1 MASGSSSGRVNMGSK
16 RYEFGSDDILSS
28 YEDYPNPEASNGNHP
43 VINTNNPAKVV
54 QDFQKSR
61 MANSSAFPASSY
73 SPLEES
79 FKQDLAATVESTVKK
94 YADNLMRFLEGISS
108 RLSQLELYCYNLE
121 KSIGEMR
128 SELAHDNG
136 EADSKLKFLEKHLQ
150 EVHRSVQIL
159 KDKQEFSETQK
170 ELAKI
175 QLTQKESSSSV
186 HSQQSEERASP
197 TVSGARKNNVTS
209 DMHGQ
214 QLALALPNQV
224 SSQPSH
230 PTRPVEQRQL
240 PEMAPQGITPSQGY
254 YLHSV
259 QLSNIP
265 SQMQQTHGQYLST
278 DSQYRTSP
286 QPTQTQV
293 NQTPHNHSLTQYPQQ
308 WSQQLSQQGQPQHQI
323 SLQSQVRPS
332 PLAAYSPYMHG
343 QAANPSTSETLPN
356 GMQRKMSFS
365 GISQPTSSHP
375 EAMSYGYLGVS
386 RPVQHLKATFGAQP
400 GDGYV
405 TVGPQTTLSPGNT
418 YLMYDGESGTPLHLS
433 QSHIQQSNY
442 SQNQQ
447 QPNASN
453 PMVRPPQIMRNHPL
467 GELFEKLVSMG
478 YRGDQVVSVIQR
490 LEQSG
495 QPVDFNAL
503 LDRLKALSSGSSQRA
518 WSG

>member
-1 MASGSSSGRVNMGSK
+1 MASGSSSGRVNIGSK
-16 RYEFGSDDILSS
+16 RYELGRDDILSS
-28 YEDYPNPEASNGNHP
+28 FEDYPNPEASNGNHP
-43 VINTNNPAKVV
+43 GINANDPAKE
-54 QDFQKSR
+54 FQKSR
-61 MANSSAFPASSY
+61 MANSPAFPASSY
-73 SPLEES
+73 CPPEES

-128 SELAHDNG
+128 SELARDNG

-159 KDKQEFSETQK
+159 RDKQELSETQK

-175 QLTQKESSSSV
+175 QLTQKESSSSI
-186 HSQQSEERASP
+186 HSQHSEERASP
-197 TVSGARKNNVTS
+197 PVSGARKNDETS

-214 QLALALPNQV
+214 LALALPSQV

-230 PTRPVEQRQL
+230 PTR
-240 PEMAPQGITPSQGY
+240 PQGITPSQGY

-259 QLSNIP
+259 QLSSIP
-265 SQMQQTHGQYLST
+265 SHQMQQTHGQYLSS
-278 DSQYRTSP
+278 DSQYRTP
-286 QPTQTQV
+286 PLPTQTQV
-293 NQTPHNHSLTQYPQQ
+293 NQMPHNHSLTQYPQQ
-308 WSQQLSQQGQPQHQI
+308 WSQQVPQQGQLQQHI
-323 SLQSQVRPS
+323 SLQSQVRAS
-332 PLAAYSPYMHG
+332 PLAAYSSYMHG

-356 GMQRKMSFS
+356 GIQRKMSFS

-375 EAMSYGYLGVS
+375 EAISYGYLGVS
-386 RPVQHLKATFGAQP
+386 RPVQQQPPHQHVKATFGAQP

-405 TVGPQTTLSPGNT
+405 TSGPLPTLSPRNS
-418 YLMYDGESGTPLHLS
+418 YVMYDGESGTTLHLPP
-433 QSHIQQSNY
+433 SHIQQSNY

-447 QPNASN
+447 QPNATN
-453 PMVRPPQIMRNHPL
+453 PMVRPSQIMRNHPYS
-467 GELFEKLVSMG
+467 ELFEKLVSMG

-495 QPVDFNAL
+495 QPVDFNAV
-503 LDRLKALSSGSSQRA
+503 LDRLNALSSGSSQRA